1 MAKWLDKYEQGGM
14 VLKQKTHDNYGKKPN
29 PNDVQ
34 ASVGPN
40 FVGLGYDTKGRDYSP
55 AWGGQFA
62 MGGALPGATGM
73 MYARTQ
79 DPAPSNGPYAKK
91 TKASAQS
98 GIELIPSIASAIPS
112 VMSGAKS
119 LANKAISYIANTDL
133 GKEKLQ
139 NFARNVDPYDYSTF
153 TEPSSLERIY
163 KAGIKNIK
171 EPYRE
176 ELDNKFKEGF
186 ASTQDSVRMDLL
198 NRYAGLPEKY
208 GTLKKSNYT
217 PTKGNKNEA
226 YSSSPQIERMIKEE
240 LPAIKTKKELE
251 KWVSNAATYEES
263 KKEKDHYVPIKGKG
277 SNYVATIPALGQGT
291 YGIGEDKEGFYL
303 SYYDKWDL
311 NPFSG
316 KNAEPEI
323 IKNSG
328 GVEDKSKLNKI
339 GRWMLGEENS
349 STATRSIGNPA
360 NIYGRIY
367 FDKKTGKPKMQ
378 NGGEMQY
385 YQNGLDWKPK
395 SISKNGSVI
404 KDDMGQWAHPGE
416 ITEIGSNN
424 ITMQGVD
431 YPVLGV
437 SDTGDTQMMQPNQ
450 DYKFDGEKVTE
461 YPMMQEGGW
470 LDKYQDGGN
479 INKKLKEE
487 AEEFL
492 ARQIANRTTMSQYT
506 PKKGEAERLEKEKA
520 QRREENAKPLSRLA
534 SNPNAE
540 AFGRNIPDAALFALD
555 VMTLGE
561 ASLALKT
568 IAKPALKAAAKYATE
583 KTALKNAYKLNP
595 YAFKADP
602 TKYYRQAGKAA
613 YDDAMIEG
621 KMYAK
626 GQKELLEKN
635 PNINYTDEYNASIA
649 ADEAGKFHLTK
660 PANAPFVQKG
670 KLFYPID
677 RKPTGAGYKGT
688 KFADAEYLFEG
699 ALPDEAVLPRYQEK
713 YLSSL
718 NQSGGAGVVRPE
730 YNDLNNFKTYQKN
743 WLKGYKEVPKKE
755 ELINLYRI
763 QEKEG
768 KPFAQL
774 AKEGKIPKAFNNP
787 ETIARK
793 TAEEKHYGQWFTND
807 KADLDWYARDREFI
821 NPETIQL
828 QVPKSKLSQYQNYDK
843 TLSRAPDREFV
854 IPQDA
859 QKLYNQSSSSITNG
873 PINYWEEPGFAKRN
887 PNFNPEA
894 YANSPIG
901 NASASRDIPEG
912 MTPYI
917 KVDDVTPNV
926 KPSWKSQELPGLHIS
941 ATMEGGPISK
951 IIEPKT
957 GLINV
962 DQALTIIG
970 KESGGASKVD
980 MIKQALGKDI
990 PNKMDYNDFRKTVQD
1005 QLIPLER
1012 EVVDIDRSAYG
1023 INNIGFTKSKGLFAR
1038 KPQAIL
1044 DNIEYTKNHI
1054 LKLEKTG
1061 DPSFKKYIGNL
1072 KQDLDYHLKEYN
1084 NIPLENQTIRLSNRS
1099 KFGKGADTH
1108 GNPEET
1114 LGHIH
1119 FIRDAE
1125 SPDVLTMTQL
1135 QSDAFQSTNRTMP
1148 KSLEEAN
1155 AKLNKLKDYAN
1166 YNPSVR
1172 ADYDVSLEEAAVKNF
1187 SQKSLLDKNH
1197 QERYLQELVDYAG
1210 KRGDINKIRVPTSE
1224 TAAKVQGYRPVTT
1237 SSKVFEEYNKLK
1249 GTPEYEQMI
1258 ANTPD
1263 ADKVR
1268 LEKVLKGDIKG
1279 DIYDLSNETVLKKYS
1294 EQPKVIKKV
1303 FGVEPKTVKDSK
1315 GNSWYEFD
1323 IPAKFKGGK
1332 GEIKAF
1338 KDGGWLNKYK

>member
-1 MAKWLDKYEQGGM
+1 M
-14 VLKQKTHDNYGKKPN
+14 VLKKKTKDNYGKREN
-29 PNDVQ
+29 PNDVK
-34 ASVGPN
+34 ASVGPD
-40 FVGLGYDTKGRDYSP
+40 FVGLGYNTKGRDYSP
-55 AWGGQFA
+55 AWGGQFQNGGKAYKSKPMAQSSDIKSASNTFNADDFSNYSTIINKYPNMSNDTSYMYARNTPTGTEQFFHNTNQGKPVSQLQRGNEFVNLSPEQVNAYKQKVLTGTGGFA
-62 MGGALPGATGM
+62 MGGALPGAVGFT
-73 MYARTQ
+73 YARTAGSA
-79 DPAPSNGPYAKK
+79 PANGKYTKK
-91 TKASAQS
+91 TKASAQ
-98 GIELIPSIASAIPS
+98 
-112 VMSGAKS
+112 
-119 LANKAISYIANTDL
+119 N
-133 GKEKLQ
+133 GKEMA
-139 NFARNVDPYDYSTF
+139 F
-153 TEPSSLERIY
+153 
-163 KAGIKNIK
+163 
-171 EPYRE
+171 
-176 ELDNKFKEGF
+176 
-186 ASTQDSVRMDLL
+186 
-198 NRYAGLPEKY
+198 
-208 GTLKKSNYT
+208 
-217 PTKGNKNEA
+217 
-226 YSSSPQIERMIKEE
+226 
-240 LPAIKTKKELE
+240 
-251 KWVSNAATYEES
+251 
-263 KKEKDHYVPIKGKG
+263 
-277 SNYVATIPALGQGT
+277 
-291 YGIGEDKEGFYL
+291 
-303 SYYDKWDL
+303 
-311 NPFSG
+311 
-316 KNAEPEI
+316 
-323 IKNSG
+323 
-328 GVEDKSKLNKI
+328 
-339 GRWMLGEENS
+339 
-349 STATRSIGNPA
+349 
-360 NIYGRIY
+360 
-367 FDKKTGKPKMQ
+367 
-378 NGGEMQY
+378 
-385 YQNGLDWKPK
+385 YQNGLDFTPK

-404 KDDMGQWAHPGE
+404 KDDRGQWAYPGE
-416 ITEIGSNN
+416 VTEIGSNN

-520 QRREENAKPLSRLA
+520 QRREENAGPLSRLA

-561 ASLALKT
+561 GTLALKGL
-568 IAKPALKAAAKYATE
+568 AKPALEAAGKYLTE
-583 KTALKNAYKLNP
+583 KTALKNAYKLKP
-595 YAFKADP
+595 YAFKPP
-602 TKYYRQAGKAA
+602 TSTQRV
-613 YDDAMIEG
+613 
-621 KMYAK
+621 
-626 GQKELLEKN
+626 
-635 PNINYTDEYNASIA
+635 T
-649 ADEAGKFHLTK
+649 
-660 PANAPFVQKG
+660 
-670 KLFYPID
+670 
-677 RKPTGAGYKGT
+677 R
-688 KFADAEYLFEG
+688 
-699 ALPDEAVLPRYQEK
+699 
-713 YLSSL
+713 
-718 NQSGGAGVVRPE
+718 
-730 YNDLNNFKTYQKN
+730 
-743 WLKGYKEVPKKE
+743 
-755 ELINLYRI
+755 
-763 QEKEG
+763 
-768 KPFAQL
+768 
-774 AKEGKIPKAFNNP
+774 
-787 ETIARK
+787 
-793 TAEEKHYGQWFTND
+793 
-807 KADLDWYARDREFI
+807 
-821 NPETIQL
+821 
-828 QVPKSKLSQYQNYDK
+828 
-843 TLSRAPDREFV
+843 
-854 IPQDA
+854 
-859 QKLYNQSSSSITNG
+859 G

-894 YANSPIG
+894 YKNSPIG
-901 NASASRDIPEG
+901 SPSASRDIPEG
-912 MTPYI
+912 MAPYI

-990 PNKMDYNDFRKTVQD
+990 PKKMDYNDFRKTVQD
-1005 QLIPLER
+1005 QLIPLDR
-1012 EVVDIDRSAYG
+1012 EVVNTGRSSYG
-1023 INNIGFTKSKGLFAR
+1023 LSRLQYSPNTYQNVSESINNLKSQISRFEKDGVDPNFIGELKETL
-1038 KPQAIL
+1038 
-1044 DNIEYTKNHI
+1044 NKN
-1054 LKLEKTG
+1054 L
-1061 DPSFKKYIGNL
+1061 
-1072 KQDLDYHLKEYN
+1072 QDLN
-1084 NIPLENQTIRLSNRS
+1084 NYPLENQTIRLSNKS

-1135 QSDAFQSTNRTMP
+1135 QSDAFQGTHRTMP
-1148 KSLEEAN
+1148 KSKEAAEFSLSRMKKHEEAITN
-1155 AKLNKLKDYAN
+1155 IYSKAKPAPEKGLDIYDNPNWYELPDGKLISKEELSDPLTQKRIN
-1166 YNPSVR
+1166 ELTQIE
-1172 ADYDVSLEEAAVKNF
+1172 LENF

-1224 TAAKVQGYRPVTT
+1224 TAAKVQGYKPVTT

-1294 EQPKVIKKV
+1294 EQPKIIKKV